1 MVWIVTGLALL
12 LVTSILP
19 GFHIDTGQPDWWH
32 SLVRLPLIFTVLL
45 ILLRPLLL
53 LLTLPL
59 NVLTVGFPTLLFNGL
74 ILYLS
79 AMFEHPIHITNYGEA
94 LLGTLVV
101 TAISASITGWLGLDE
116 AYPFYQSVIYRI
128 ARRFGPPR
136 PQRKPLRGLLLLQAD
151 GVSLPSLRK
160 ALNRGRMPTVSA
172 MLAKGTHNLFG
183 WHCGIPS
190 NTPAVQAGVFYGER
204 DNVPGYRWFDRA
216 AQKVRVV
223 SNPDDLR
230 LLEKQVAAEGSEPL
244 LAGGSC
250 INTFMSGGAS
260 KRLMTVTALGEN
272 PSQRR
277 DGERA
282 DFNLFFLSPNAYTKA
297 VLASM
302 WDYLA
307 GLVMSVA
314 GLFVK
319 SRPRLMFSIK
329 RLAQRTLANAFL
341 RDLSFY
347 WMKMDMVRGVPVIY
361 SNFVG
366 YDDIAHYADPDSL
379 DAQLSLAA
387 FDRRLRTLR
396 RRARRQSPIRYEIV
410 LFSDHGQTPS
420 IPFRL
425 LYGKTFAQLMTEMF
439 DRAHGRE
446 TEASFGRP
454 GTFSPDRSY
463 TLALLRELEE
473 VGPDALGWV
482 ANRGRRALARVTEK
496 TDPADAPRV
505 DETKPGVVVC
515 VSGSLAHI
523 YFTGH
528 AEPLMLEDIMATY
541 PGLVD
546 ELVNHPGI
554 GFVAASRR
562 FGDAVALCVDGVR
575 NLITGEMGERNDP
588 LDHLDDKK
596 RWAAELAQLMSY
608 RDCGDLVVNG
618 AWLADRQRIVV
629 MEEQVSSHGGLGGR
643 QTEPFIMLPA
653 DWAVTDLDLDSPEA
667 LHRLLKRE
675 LAQYRGSGRD
685 GKPLYGGA

>member
-1 MVWIVTGLALL
+1 VTGLALV

-19 GFHIDTGQPDWWH
+19 GFRIDTTDPGWWK
-32 SLVRLPLIFTVLL
+32 SLIRLPLIFTVLM

-53 LLTLPL
+53 FLTLPL
-59 NVLTVGFPTLLFNGL
+59 NVVTVGFPTLLFNGL

-79 AMFEHPIHITNYGEA
+79 AMFEHPFQITNYGEA
-94 LLGTLVV
+94 LIGTLVM
-101 TAISASITGWLGLDE
+101 TAITAIITGWLGLDE

-128 ARRFGPPR
+128 ARRYGPHR
-136 PQRKPLRGLLLLQAD
+136 RERKPLRGLLLLQAD

-160 ALNRGRMPTVSA
+160 AMDRGRMPTVTA
-172 MLAKGTHNLFG
+172 MIAKGTHQLFD

-190 NTPAVQAGVFYGER
+190 NTPAVQAGLFYGDKE
-204 DNVPGYRWFDRA
+204 NVPGYRWFDRA
-216 AQKVRVV
+216 EQKVRVV

-230 LLEKQVAAEGSEPL
+230 ILENQVAKSGNDPL

-260 KRLMTVTALGEN
+260 KRLMTVTALGEAS
-272 PSQRR
+272 SQRR
-277 DGERA
+277 EGERA

-297 VLASM
+297 VLASV

-314 GLFVK
+314 GRFVK
-319 SRPRLMFSIK
+319 SRPKLKFSIK

-366 YDDIAHYADPDSL
+366 YDDIAHYTDPDSL

-387 FDRRLRTLR
+387 FDRRLRTLQ
-396 RRARRQSPIRYEIV
+396 RRARRHSPIRYEIV

-425 LYGKTFAQLMTEMF
+425 LYGKTITELMDEMLA
-439 DRAHGRE
+439 RALGRE
-446 TEASFGRP
+446 EEIAVRRP

-473 VGPDALGWV
+473 VGPDALGWMGK
-482 ANRGRRALARVTEK
+482 RGRRALAKV
-496 TDPADAPRV
+496 ADSGDSGDTAGV
-505 DETKPGVVVC
+505 DQTRPGVVVC

-528 AEPLMLEDIMATY
+528 EEPMMLEDIMATY

-546 ELVNHPGI
+546 ELVHHPGI
-554 GFVAASRR
+554 GFVAAGRR

-575 NLITGEMGERNDP
+575 NLITGEMGQWNDP
-588 LDHLDDKK
+588 LASFENKEL
-596 RWAAELAQLMSY
+596 WAGELARLMSY
-608 RDCGDLVVNG
+608 RDSGDLVVNG
-618 AWLADRQRIVV
+618 AWLARRKRIVV
-629 MEEQVSSHGGLGGR
+629 MEEQVSSHGGLGGN
-643 QTEPFIMLPA
+643 QTEPFILLPSH
-653 DWAVTDLDLDSPEA
+653 WNVTDLDLDSPES
-667 LHRLLKRE
+667 LYRLLKRE

-685 GKPLYGGA
+685 TKPWYGGA

>member
-1 MVWIVTGLALL
+1 MTGLALV

-19 GFHIDTGQPDWWH
+19 GFRIDTTDPNWWM
-32 SLVRLPLIFTVLL
+32 SLIRLPLIFTVLM

-53 LLTLPL
+53 FLTLPL
-59 NVLTVGFPTLLFNGL
+59 NVVTVGFPTLLFNGL

-79 AMFEHPIHITNYGEA
+79 AMFEHPFQITNFGEA
-94 LLGTLVV
+94 LIGTLVM
-101 TAISASITGWLGLDE
+101 TAISGIITGWLGLDE

-128 ARRFGPPR
+128 ARRYGPHR
-136 PQRKPLRGLLLLQAD
+136 RERKPLRGLLLLQAD
-151 GVSLPSLRK
+151 GVSLPSLRL
-160 ALNRGRMPTVSA
+160 AMDRGRMPTVTA
-172 MLAKGTHNLFG
+172 MIAKGSHQLFD

-190 NTPAVQAGVFYGER
+190 NTPAVQAGIFYG
-204 DNVPGYRWFDRA
+204 DKHNVPGYRWFDRA
-216 AQKVRVV
+216 EQKVRVV

-230 LLEKQVAAEGSEPL
+230 ILENQVAETGNDPL

-277 DGERA
+277 EGERA

-297 VLASM
+297 VLASV

-319 SRPRLMFSIK
+319 SRPKLKFSIK

-366 YDDIAHYADPDSL
+366 YDDIAHYTDPDSL

-396 RRARRQSPIRYEIV
+396 RRARRHSPIRYEIV

-425 LYGKTFAQLMTEMF
+425 LYGRTIAELMDEML
-439 DRAHGRE
+439 DRVLGRE
-446 TEASFGRP
+446 TEVAHGRP

-482 ANRGRRALARVTEK
+482 TKRGRRALARM
-496 TDPADAPRV
+496 TDQVDPRYTTGI
-505 DETKPGVVVC
+505 DQSKPGVVVC

-528 AEPLMLEDIMATY
+528 DEPLMLEDIMANY

-546 ELVNHPGI
+546 ELVNHPGV

-562 FGDAVALCVDGVR
+562 FGDAVALCQDGVR
-575 NLITGEMGERNDP
+575 NLITGELGERNDP
-588 LDHLDDKK
+588 LDRFEDKK
-596 RWAAELAQLMSY
+596 LWAAELAQLMSY
-608 RDCGDLVVNG
+608 PDCGDLVING
-618 AWLADRQRIVV
+618 AWLADRGRIVV

-643 QTEPFIMLPA
+643 QTEPFILLPA
-653 DWAVTDLDLDSPEA
+653 HWNVTDIDLDSPES
-667 LHRLLKRE
+667 LYRLLKRE
-675 LAQYRGSGRD
+675 LVQYRGSGRD
-685 GKPLYGGA
+685 NKPWYGGA

>member
-1 MVWIVTGLALL
+1 MVTGLTFL
-12 LVTSILP
+12 LVTFLMP
-19 GFHIDTGQPDWWH
+19 GFRFDTSQPHWWIT
-32 SLVRLPLIFTVLL
+32 LVRLPLVFSLLL

-53 LLTLPL
+53 FLTLPL
-59 NVLTVGFPTLLFNGL
+59 NVLTVGLPTLLFNGL

-79 AMFEHPIHITNYGEA
+79 ALVEPSFHITNYGEA
-94 LLGTLVV
+94 LVGALVI
-101 TAISASITGWLGLDE
+101 TAISGLITGWLGLDE

-128 ARRFGPPR
+128 AQRFGPSR
-136 PQRKPLRGLLLLQAD
+136 SERKPLRGLLLLQMD
-151 GVSLPSLRK
+151 GVSLPILR
-160 ALNRGRMPTVSA
+160 LVMDRGRMPTVSA
-172 MLAKGTHNLFG
+172 MLAKGSHQLFG

-190 NTPAVQAGVFYGER
+190 NTPAVQAGVFYGDRE
-204 DNVPGYRWFDRA
+204 NVPGYRWFDRV

-230 LLEKQVAAEGSEPL
+230 LLEARVAAAGAKPL

-277 DGERA
+277 EGEQA

-297 VLASM
+297 VLASL

-307 GLVMSVA
+307 GLVMAVVGRFA
-314 GLFVK
+314 R
-319 SRPRLMFSIK
+319 SRPKLKFSIK
-329 RLAQRTLANAFL
+329 RLVQRTLANAFL

-366 YDDIAHYADPDSL
+366 YDDIAHYSDPDST

-396 RRARRQSPIRYEIV
+396 RRAQRQSPIRYEIV

-425 LYGKTFAQLMTEMF
+425 LYGQTIAELMNEML
-439 DRAHGRE
+439 DRVLGRE
-446 TEASFGRP
+446 TEVFHGRP

-473 VGPDALGWV
+473 VGPDALSWV
-482 ANRGRRALARVTEK
+482 TKRGRRALARL
-496 TDPADAPRV
+496 TDTDDPRDTAGVDAS
-505 DETKPGVVVC
+505 KPGVVVC
-515 VSGSLAHI
+515 VSGCLAHI

-528 AEPLMLEDIMATY
+528 DEPLMLEDIMATY

-546 ELVNHPGI
+546 ELVNHPGV

-562 FGDAVALCVDGVR
+562 FGDAVALCSDGVR
-575 NLITGEMGERNDP
+575 NLITGEIGEQNDP
-588 LDHLDDKK
+588 LDRFEDKT

-608 RDCGDLVVNG
+608 PDCGDLVING

-629 MEEQVSSHGGLGGR
+629 MEEQISSHGGLGGN
-643 QTEPFIMLPA
+643 QTKPFIMLPA
-653 DWAVTDLDLDSPEA
+653 GWTVTDLDLDSPES
-667 LHRLLKRE
+667 LHMLLKRE
-675 LAQYRGSGRD
+675 LAQYQGSARD
-685 GKPLYGGA
+685 SRPHYGGA

>member
-1 MVWIVTGLALL
+1 VTGLALL
-12 LVTSILP
+12 LVTFILP
-19 GFHIDTGQPDWWH
+19 GFRIDTSQPDWWI
-32 SLVRLPLIFTVLL
+32 SLLRLPLIFTVLL
-45 ILLRPLLL
+45 IILRPLLL
-53 LLTLPL
+53 FLTLPL
-59 NVLTVGFPTLLFNGL
+59 NVLTIGFPTLLFNGL

-79 AMFEHPIHITNYGEA
+79 AMFEHPFHITNFGEA
-94 LLGTLVV
+94 LVGTLVM
-101 TAISASITGWLGLDE
+101 TAISGAITGWLGLDE

-136 PQRKPLRGLLLLQAD
+136 PERKPLRGLLLLQAD
-151 GVSLPSLRK
+151 GLSLPSLRK
-160 ALNRGRMPTVSA
+160 ALDHGRMPTVSA
-172 MLAKGTHNLFG
+172 MLAKGTHQLFG

-204 DNVPGYRWFDRA
+204 GNVPGYRWFDRA
-216 AQKVRVV
+216 AQQVRVV

-230 LLEKQVAAEGSEPL
+230 LLEERVAAAGAEPL

-277 DGERA
+277 EGERA
-282 DFNLFFLSPNAYTKA
+282 DFNLFFLSPTAYTKA

-307 GLVMSVA
+307 GMVMSVA
-314 GLFVK
+314 GLFVQ
-319 SRPRLMFSIK
+319 SRPRLKFSIK

-366 YDDIAHYADPDSL
+366 YDDIAHYTDPDSL
-379 DAQLSLAA
+379 DAQLSLSA
-387 FDRRLRTLR
+387 FDRRLHTLR
-396 RRARRQSPIRYEIV
+396 RRARRQSPILYEIV

-425 LYGKTFAQLMTEMF
+425 LYGRTVDELMNEML
-439 DRAHGRE
+439 DRVLGRE
-446 TEASFGRP
+446 TEVLHGRP

-473 VGPDALGWV
+473 VGPDALSWV
-482 ANRGRRALARVTEK
+482 TKRGRRALARM
-496 TDPADAPRV
+496 TDDSDPRDVVGV
-505 DETKPGVVVC
+505 DGTKPGVVVC

-528 AEPLMLEDIMATY
+528 DEPLMLEDIMAAY

-546 ELVNHPGI
+546 ELVNHPGV

-562 FGDAVALCVDGVR
+562 FGDAVALCQDGVR
-575 NLITGEMGERNDP
+575 NLITGELGERNDP
-588 LDHLDDKK
+588 LDRFEDKK

-608 RDCGDLVVNG
+608 RDCGDLVING

-629 MEEQVSSHGGLGGR
+629 MEEQVSSHGGLGGN

-653 DWAVTDLDLDSPEA
+653 GWAVTDLDLDSPES
-667 LHRLLKRE
+667 LHMLLKRE
-675 LAQYRGSGRD
+675 LAQYRGSDRD
-685 GKPLYGGA
+685 SRPHYGGA

>member
-1 MVWIVTGLALL
+1 MTGLALL

-19 GFHIDTGQPDWWH
+19 GFRIDTSAPDWWI
-32 SLVRLPLIFTVLL
+32 SLIRLPLIFTLLL
-45 ILLRPLLL
+45 IVLRPLLL
-53 LLTLPL
+53 FLTLPL
-59 NVLTVGFPTLLFNGL
+59 NVVTVGFPTLLFNGL

-79 AMFEHPIHITNYGEA
+79 AKFEHPIHITNFGEA
-94 LLGTLVV
+94 LLGTLVI
-101 TAISASITGWLGLDE
+101 TAISGSVTGWLGLDE
-116 AYPFYQSVIYRI
+116 AYPFYQTIIYRI
-128 ARRFGPPR
+128 ARRYG
-136 PQRKPLRGLLLLQAD
+136 PQRRELKPLRGLLLLQAD
-151 GVSLPSLRK
+151 GLSLPSLRK
-160 ALNRGRMPTVSA
+160 AMDRGRMPTVTA
-172 MLAKGTHNLFG
+172 MLARGTHQLFG

-190 NTPAVQAGVFYGER
+190 NTPAVQAGVFYGDRE
-204 DNVPGYRWFDRA
+204 NVPGYRWFDRA

-230 LLEKQVAAEGSEPL
+230 MLEERVAATGDEPL
-244 LAGGSC
+244 LKGGSC

-277 DGERA
+277 EGERA

-297 VLASM
+297 VLASL

-307 GLVMSVA
+307 GFVMSVA

-319 SRPRLMFSIK
+319 SRPRLKFSIK

-366 YDDIAHYADPDSL
+366 YDDIAHYTDPDSL
-379 DAQLSLAA
+379 DATLSLGA

-420 IPFRL
+420 MPFRL
-425 LYGKTFAQLMTEMF
+425 LYGRTISELMNEML
-439 DRAHGRE
+439 DRVLGRE
-446 TEASFGRP
+446 TEVSHGRP

-482 ANRGRRALARVTEK
+482 TKRGRRALARL
-496 TDPADAPRV
+496 TDQSDPHDTAGIDG
-505 DETKPGVVVC
+505 TKPGVVVC

-528 AEPLMLEDIMATY
+528 DEPLMLEDIMATY

-562 FGDAVALCVDGVR
+562 FGDAVALCQDGVR
-575 NLITGEMGERNDP
+575 NLITGELGERNDP
-588 LDHLDDKK
+588 LDRFEDKK
-596 RWAAELAQLMSY
+596 RWAGELAQLMGY
-608 RDCGDLVVNG
+608 RDCGDLVING
-618 AWLADRQRIVV
+618 AWLADRKRIVV

-653 DWAVTDLDLDSPEA
+653 DWDVTELDLDSPEA
-667 LHRLLKRE
+667 LHQLLKRE
-675 LAQYRGSGRD
+675 LRQFRGPARD
-685 GKPLYGGA
+685 SRPQ

>member
-1 MVWIVTGLALL
+1 MTGLALV

-19 GFHIDTGQPDWWH
+19 GFRIDTTHPGWWK
-32 SLVRLPLIFTVLL
+32 SLIRLPLIFTVLM

-53 LLTLPL
+53 FLTLPL
-59 NVLTVGFPTLLFNGL
+59 NVVTVGFPTLLFNGL

-79 AMFEHPIHITNYGEA
+79 AMFSHPFQITNYGEA
-94 LLGTLVV
+94 LVGTLVM
-101 TAISASITGWLGLDE
+101 TGISAMITGWLGLDE

-128 ARRFGPPR
+128 AQRYGP
-136 PQRKPLRGLLLLQAD
+136 QQTERKPLRGLLLLQTD

-160 ALNRGRMPTVSA
+160 AMDRGRMPTVTA
-172 MLAKGTHNLFG
+172 MIAKGTHQLFD

-190 NTPAVQAGVFYGER
+190 NTPAVQAGIFYGDKE
-204 DNVPGYRWFDRA
+204 NVPGYRWFDRG

-230 LLEKQVAAEGSEPL
+230 ILEKQVAESGNDPL

-260 KRLMTVTALGEN
+260 KRLMTVTALGEKS
-272 PSQRR
+272 SQRR
-277 DGERA
+277 EGERA

-297 VLASM
+297 VLASV

-307 GLVMSVA
+307 GLVMAVA
-314 GLFVK
+314 GRFVK
-319 SRPRLMFSIK
+319 SRPKLKFSIK

-366 YDDIAHYADPDSL
+366 YDDIAHYTDPDSL

-387 FDRRLRTLR
+387 FDRHLRTLR
-396 RRARRQSPIRYEIV
+396 RRARRHSPIRYEIV

-425 LYGKTFAQLMTEMF
+425 LYGRTIAELMNEML
-439 DRAHGRE
+439 DRALGRE
-446 TEASFGRP
+446 SEMSFRRP

-463 TLALLRELEE
+463 TLALLREMEE
-473 VGPDALGWV
+473 IGPDALGWV
-482 ANRGRRALARVTEK
+482 GQRGRRALARVTDAA
-496 TDPADAPRV
+496 DPRDTAGV
-505 DETKPGVVVC
+505 DKTKPGVVVC

-528 AEPLMLEDIMATY
+528 EEPLMLEDIMATY

-546 ELVNHPGI
+546 ELVHHPGI
-554 GFVAASRR
+554 GFVAAGRR

-575 NLITGEMGERNDP
+575 NLITGEMGQWNDP
-588 LDHLDDKK
+588 LARFENKEL
-596 RWAAELAQLMSY
+596 WAGELARLMSY
-608 RDCGDLVVNG
+608 RDSGDLIVNG
-618 AWLADRQRIVV
+618 AWLARRQRIVV
-629 MEEQVSSHGGLGGR
+629 MEEQVSSHGGLGGN
-643 QTEPFIMLPA
+643 QTEPFILLPSH
-653 DWAVTDLDLDSPEA
+653 WNVTDLDLDSPES
-667 LHRLLKRE
+667 LYRLLKRE
-675 LAQYRGSGRD
+675 LVQYRGSGRD
-685 GKPLYGGA
+685 AKPWYGGA

>member
-1 MVWIVTGLALL
+1 MVTGLAFL
-12 LVTSILP
+12 LVTFLMP
-19 GFHIDTGQPDWWH
+19 GFRFDTSLPHWWIT
-32 SLVRLPLIFTVLL
+32 LIRLPLVFTLLL

-53 LLTLPL
+53 FLTLPL

-74 ILYLS
+74 ILYLAALVEPS
-79 AMFEHPIHITNYGEA
+79 FHITNYGEA
-94 LLGTLVV
+94 LVGALVI
-101 TAISASITGWLGLDE
+101 TAISGAITGWLGLDE

-136 PQRKPLRGLLLLQAD
+136 PERKPLRGLLLLQAD
-151 GVSLPSLRK
+151 GVSLPILREVM
-160 ALNRGRMPTVSA
+160 NHGRMPTVSA
-172 MLAKGTHNLFG
+172 MVAKGTHQLFG
-183 WHCGIPS
+183 WQCGIPS
-190 NTPAVQAGVFYGER
+190 NTPAVQAGLFYGER
-204 DNVPGYRWFDRA
+204 DNVPGYRWFDRQE
-216 AQKVRVV
+216 QKIRVV
-223 SNPDDLR
+223 SNPEDLR
-230 LLEKQVAAEGSEPL
+230 LLENRVAEAGGVPL

-260 KRLMTVTALGEN
+260 KRLMTVTALGEKPN
-272 PSQRR
+272 QRR
-277 DGERA
+277 EGESA

-297 VLASM
+297 VLASI

-307 GLVMSVA
+307 GLVMAVA
-314 GLFVK
+314 GRFVP
-319 SRPRLMFSIK
+319 SRPRLKFSIK

-366 YDDIAHYADPDSL
+366 YDDIAHYSNPDSL

-396 RRARRQSPIRYEIV
+396 RRARRHSPIRYEIV

-425 LYGKTFAQLMTEMF
+425 LYGRTIAELMDEMLG
-439 DRAHGRE
+439 RVLGRE
-446 TEASFGRP
+446 TEVAHGRP

-473 VGPDALGWV
+473 VGPDALSWV
-482 ANRGRRALARVTEK
+482 TKRGRRALARMT
-496 TDPADAPRV
+496 DAPDPSDTAGV
-505 DETKPGVVVC
+505 DQTKPGVVVC

-528 AEPLMLEDIMATY
+528 AKPLMLEDIMAAY

-562 FGDAVALCVDGVR
+562 FGDAVALCQDGVR
-575 NLITGEMGERNDP
+575 NLITGELGEMNDP
-588 LDHLDDKK
+588 LDRFEDKD

-608 RDCGDLVVNG
+608 HDCGDLVING

-629 MEEQVSSHGGLGGR
+629 MEEQVSSHGGLGGP
-643 QTEPFIMLPA
+643 QTEPFILLPA
-653 DWAVTDLDLDSPEA
+653 TWQVTDLDLDSPEA
-667 LHRLLKRE
+667 LHLLLKRE
-675 LAQYRGSGRD
+675 LAQYRRSGGVTKDEAR
-685 GKPLYGGA
+685 KA

>member
-1 MVWIVTGLALL
+1 MTGLALV

-19 GFHIDTGQPDWWH
+19 GFRVDTSDPGWWK
-32 SLVRLPLIFTVLL
+32 SLIRLPLIFTVLM

-53 LLTLPL
+53 FLTLPL
-59 NVLTVGFPTLLFNGL
+59 NVVTVGFPTLLFNSL

-79 AMFEHPIHITNYGEA
+79 AMFSHPFQITNYGEA
-94 LLGTLVV
+94 LVGTLVV
-101 TAISASITGWLGLDE
+101 TAISGGITDWLGLDE
-116 AYPFYQSVIYRI
+116 AYPFYQSIIYRI
-128 ARRFGPPR
+128 AQRYGPQR
-136 PQRKPLRGLLLLQAD
+136 SERKPLRGLLLLQAD

-160 ALNRGRMPTVSA
+160 AMDRGRMPTVTA
-172 MLAKGTHNLFG
+172 MIAKGTHQLFD

-190 NTPAVQAGVFYGER
+190 NTPAVQAGIFYGDKE
-204 DNVPGYRWFDRA
+204 NVPGYRWFDRA
-216 AQKVRVV
+216 EQKVRVV

-230 LLEKQVAAEGSEPL
+230 LLEREVAEVGQEPL

-277 DGERA
+277 EGERA

-297 VLASM
+297 VLASV

-307 GLVMSVA
+307 GLVMAVA
-314 GLFVK
+314 GRFVK
-319 SRPRLMFSIK
+319 SRPKLKFSIK

-366 YDDIAHYADPDSL
+366 YDDIAHYTDPDSL

-387 FDRRLRTLR
+387 FDRRLRTLQ
-396 RRARRQSPIRYEIV
+396 RRARRHSPIRYEIV

-425 LYGKTFAQLMTEMF
+425 LYGRTIAELMNEMLA
-439 DRAHGRE
+439 RALGRE
-446 TEASFGRP
+446 SEMSFRRP

-473 VGPDALGWV
+473 IGPEALGWV
-482 ANRGRRALARVTEK
+482 ANRGRRALARVTDAG
-496 TDPADAPRV
+496 DPRDTAGV
-505 DETKPGVVVC
+505 DQTLPGVVVC

-528 AEPLMLEDIMATY
+528 EEPMMLEDIMATY

-546 ELVNHPGI
+546 ELVHHPGI
-554 GFVAASRR
+554 GFVAAGRR

-575 NLITGEMGERNDP
+575 NLITGEMGQWNDP
-588 LDHLDDKK
+588 LARFENKEL
-596 RWAAELAQLMSY
+596 WAGELARLMSY
-608 RDCGDLVVNG
+608 RDSGDLVVNG
-618 AWLADRQRIVV
+618 AWLARRQRIVV
-629 MEEQVSSHGGLGGR
+629 MEEQVSSHGGLGGN
-643 QTEPFIMLPA
+643 QTEPFILLPSH
-653 DWAVTDLDLDSPEA
+653 WNVTDLDLNSPES
-667 LHRLLKRE
+667 LYRLLKRE

-685 GKPLYGGA
+685 AKPWYGGA

>member
-1 MVWIVTGLALL
+1 MVTGLALV
-12 LVTSILP
+12 LVTFIMP
-19 GFHIDTGQPDWWH
+19 GFRIDTSHPNWWI
-32 SLVRLPLIFTVLL
+32 SLLRLPLIFTVLL
-45 ILLRPLLL
+45 IILRPLLL
-53 LLTLPL
+53 FLTLPL
-59 NVLTVGFPTLLFNGL
+59 NVLTIGFPTLLFNGL

-94 LLGTLVV
+94 LVGTLVI
-101 TAISASITGWLGLDE
+101 TAISGSITGWLGLDE

-136 PQRKPLRGLLLLQAD
+136 PERKPLRGLLLLQTD
-151 GVSLPSLRK
+151 GVSLPILRQV
-160 ALNRGRMPTVSA
+160 LNNGRMPTVSA
-172 MLAKGTHNLFG
+172 MIAKGSHHLFG

-190 NTPAVQAGVFYGER
+190 NTPAVQAGLFYGNRE
-204 DNVPGYRWFDRA
+204 NVPGYRWFDRA
-216 AQKVRVV
+216 AQIVRVV

-230 LLEKQVAAEGSEPL
+230 LLENRVAEDGDEPL

-302 WDYLA
+302 WDYSA
-307 GLVMSVA
+307 GLVMSLA
-314 GLFVK
+314 GLFAK
-319 SRPRLMFSIK
+319 SRPRLKFSIK

-347 WMKMDMVRGVPVIY
+347 WMKMDMVRGVPIIY

-366 YDDIAHYADPDSL
+366 YDDIAHYSDPDSL

-420 IPFRL
+420 VPFRL
-425 LYGKTFAQLMTEMF
+425 LYGKTIEQTLMEML
-439 DRAHGRE
+439 DRALGRE
-446 TEASFGRP
+446 TERSFGRP
-454 GTFSPDRSY
+454 GTYSPDRSY

-473 VGPDALGWV
+473 VGAEGLGW
-482 ANRGRRALARVTEK
+482 AADRGRRALARVTDEGPQV
-496 TDPADAPRV
+496 PAVGADTT
-505 DETKPGVVVC
+505 EPGIVVC

-528 AEPLMLEDIMATY
+528 EQPLMLEDIMDLY

-546 ELVNHPGI
+546 DLVHHPGV
-554 GFVAASRR
+554 GLVAASRR
-562 FGDAVALCVDGVR
+562 FGDAVALCDGGVR
-575 NLITGEMGERNDP
+575 NLITGEVGEENDP
-588 LDHLDDKK
+588 LGSFRDKE
-596 RWAAELAQLMSY
+596 RWAGELAQLMGY
-608 RDCGDLVVNG
+608 GDCGDLVING

-629 MEEQVSSHGGLGGR
+629 MEEQISSHGGLGGH
-643 QTEPFIMLPA
+643 QTDPFILLPA
-653 DWAVTDLDLDSPEA
+653 SWYVTDLDLDSPES
-667 LHRLLKRE
+667 LHKLLQRE
-675 LAQYRGSGRD
+675 LAKD
-685 GKPLYGGA
+685 